1 MDTKYRIIKN
11 TIFKWLVLLIGFIAI
26 LPLFLI
32 IYYILRQGLPVINW
46 EFFVSM
52 PKPVGEEGGGILN
65 ALVGTFILLVI
76 AFILSTPIGIAAGIF
91 ASERKG
97 NPIANFIRLSVEILQ
112 GTPSIVIGIIA
123 YIWVVVPMGQFSAL
137 AGGISLAIMMLPMV
151 VKSTEETLNL
161 IPFSLKESSLALG
174 VPYHK
179 TILKVVL
186 PAGLSGIITGILL
199 GIARIAGET
208 APLLFTAF
216 GNPFFNT
223 NILKPIDALPLTIFN
238 YATSP
243 YAEWHKIAWG
253 ASSVLVIFVLILN
266 IVTRL
271 VVKKWK
277 TQF

>member
-1 MDTKYRIIKN
+1 MDTKYRIVKN
-11 TIFKWLVLLIGFIAI
+11 SIFKWVVLIIGLIAI

-32 IYYILRQGLPVINW
+32 VYYILRQGLQVINW
-46 EFFVSM
+46 EFFISM
-52 PKPVGEEGGGILN
+52 PKPVGEGGGGILN
-65 ALVGTFILLVI
+65 ALVGTLILLII
-76 AFILSTPIGIAAGIF
+76 AFVLSTPIGIAAGIF
-91 ASERKG
+91 ASEYKG
-97 NPIANFIRLSVEILQ
+97 SPVANFIRLSVEILQ
-112 GTPSIVIGIIA
+112 GVPSIVIGIIA
-123 YIWVVVPMGQFSAL
+123 YIWVVVPMGKFSAL
-137 AGGISLAIMMLPMV
+137 AGGISLSIMMLPMV

-186 PAGLSGIITGILL
+186 PAGLSGIITGVLL

-223 NILKPIDALPLTIFN
+223 NILKPIDALSLTIFN

-243 YAEWHKIAWG
+243 YAEWHEIAWG

-271 VVKKWK
+271 IVKKWK